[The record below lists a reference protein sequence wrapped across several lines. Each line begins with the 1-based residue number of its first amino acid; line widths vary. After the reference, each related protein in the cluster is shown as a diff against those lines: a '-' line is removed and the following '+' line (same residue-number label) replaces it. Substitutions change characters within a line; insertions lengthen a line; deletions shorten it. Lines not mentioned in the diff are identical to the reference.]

1 MAKKSVSEAPKVIKP
16 DVSAVGENPIEFHV
30 EDLGGIHSADVR
42 LFVGVNDL
50 RGRNGSGKT
59 STINAISAACGAK
72 LPLEVRDGA
81 DVGRVT
87 GNGVTMTIRKVAAT
101 TGKAEVELAGG
112 DDLAELIDGGG
123 YADPKARSKARV
135 RALLRIERLP
145 VTEETIAAL
154 CNEDEEVAAVTL
166 RECEDNLTDDLLEAA
181 ERARRVAHKL
191 AGSAEQDQAGAL
203 AAADVHEAQAIA
215 AIEEIGGEKWAVDVP
230 AVDAAANAQA
240 LRDRLAVAKSD
251 RERRQALEAQQ
262 AEISATLGDRPD
274 AEAMVPKL
282 KDARERIEAL
292 EFHLGDL
299 QGEEQELSDK
309 LADLRVTIAEQ
320 KSAIVEAKQFRDRVE
335 SKVHETRIAAQD
347 WDRRSGLLG
356 RTIEGPTEAEVDKL
370 TTATSRAEMTAR
382 QAAASE
388 TFRTNRHA
396 AAEARQKAA
405 DHATR
410 AEYLRTI
417 ATTVQDR
424 LGRLLNGTD
433 ADGLT
438 VGADGRV
445 CVVEGGAIHD
455 FETRRSEGQQ
465 IAAALRFMAR
475 KNPNR
480 VIPLSGRFWNALD
493 PNARQTF
500 AQLSAELGLYVVTES
515 PDQGDLRVEHS
526 VGAPA
531 EVGS

>member
-1 MAKKSVSEAPKVIKP
+1 MLPRE
-16 DVSAVGENPIEFHV
+16 GETPIEFHV

-42 LFVGVNDL
+42 LYVGVNDL

-123 YADPKARSKARV
+123 YADPKARAKARV

-154 CNEDEEVAAVTL
+154 CNEDEDVAAVTL

-230 AVDAAANAQA
+230 AADAAANAQA

-262 AEISATLGDRPD
+262 AEISATLGLRPD

-282 KDARERIEAL
+282 KGAREKIEVL
-292 EFHLGDL
+292 ESDLTDL
-299 QGEEQELSDK
+299 QVEAQAI
-309 LADLRVTIAEQ
+309 ADRIAEQ
-320 KSAIVEAKQFRDRVE
+320 RIVIAEAKQFRDRVE

-370 TTATSRAEMTAR
+370 TTATSRAELTAR

-515 PDQGDLRVEHS
+515 PAEGDLRVEHS
-526 VGAPA
+526 VGDEACA
-531 EVGS
+531 